1 MKNLVMSMPEADL
14 RPRIQAITAKPPIPS
29 HRSRP

>member
-14 RPRIQAITAKPPIPS
+14 RPRIQAITAQPPIPS
-29 HRSRP
+29 HQSRP